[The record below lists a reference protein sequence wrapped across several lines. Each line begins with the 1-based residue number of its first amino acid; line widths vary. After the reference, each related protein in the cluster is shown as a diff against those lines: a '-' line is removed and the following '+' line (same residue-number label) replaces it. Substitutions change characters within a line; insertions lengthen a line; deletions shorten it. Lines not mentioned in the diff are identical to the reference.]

1 MNRICVYCGSSPGGR
16 ADYLEA
22 ATDLARVMV
31 ARGIGLVYGGGSV
44 GLMGGIADA
53 VLEAGGNVTGVI
65 PRALAE
71 REVAHGGVTD
81 LRIVES
87 MHQRKALMAEL
98 SDGFIA
104 MPGGFGT
111 IEELLEVLTWSQLGF
126 HQKPCAIL
134 NVDGYFD
141 TLMQFLDHSVDQG
154 FVKPIH
160 RNMLLVHAQPE
171 PLLAL
176 METYEHPVM
185 DKWIG
190 RGET

>member
-1 MNRICVYCGSSPGGR
+1 MKRICVYCGSSPGGR
-16 ADYLEA
+16 ASYLDA
-22 ATDLARVMV
+22 AADLARVMV

-53 VLEAGGNVTGVI
+53 VLEAGGVVTGVI
-65 PRALAE
+65 PRSLAE
-71 REVAHGGVTD
+71 REVSHGGVTD

-141 TLMQFLDHSVDQG
+141 ALMQFLDHSVDQA

-160 RNMLLVHAQPE
+160 RNMLLDHELPE
-171 PLLAL
+171 QLLAM
-176 METYEHPVM
+176 METYQHPVV

-190 RGET
+190 RGEI